1 MPTIREILTDKV
13 NGGTFISLDTE
24 TVVTL
29 TGGKKNP
36 LQGRVSKRVVG
47 SNVMIF
53 QNKNSNAY
61 KNMVERRLEREGKNP
76 NDFQLSP
83 RTWGVREVGT
93 PFVSHKG
100 NEYLEVIFLKAG
112 QVQYLVDR
120 KVVPKDQIVGLP
132 VVQEAEQGGLDNKVI
147 IRTYAVE
154 NIRAI
159 TVDQDTFIL

>member
-24 TVVTL
+24 TEVKL

-61 KNMVERRLEREGKNP
+61 KNMVERRLEREGKNAS
-76 NDFQLSP
+76 DFQLSP